1 MVGVLTRLRNNQV
14 YNSDIDA
21 ATKLVPGSIT
31 GGLWAPALTY
41 TGNLTV
47 ANLYV
52 NGTATTLDTTN
63 IIASDPLIGINRNQ
77 SGSPS
82 YDMGLVMGRGNQ
94 TNVAM
99 IWSEGNQ
106 EFQLQYTTET
116 TAASTTGTINNS
128 GYANLQAYGVKLN
141 NATIATATITNSI
154 VANTKTSGGYID
166 NTVIG
171 ATTANAAY
179 FTTLNTTGVAT
190 LGSNVFVTGNIIPTA
205 NITYDLGNAT
215 VRWRSLYLSGSTLY
229 FGNISIKDAG
239 NRLSVYD
246 AVGVNYAGI
255 TASDINNTVIGNTGA
270 ASGAFTTLS
279 ASSTTTLNT
288 ATAVSVSAG
297 TIGNAGASLN
307 GATLT
312 LSGSATLNTA
322 TAVSLSAQNLGNNG
336 ATVTGNQ
343 LYGNTVTA
351 TNGGQLVG
359 YHTGAIGANA
369 ANTGAFTT
377 VTATSINANLT
388 SVGGGQITGYFTGAI
403 GANTPNSGAFTS
415 LTVQQTLSA
424 NAFTALNGGQVT
436 GYLTGAL
443 GANTPNSVVATSVTT
458 TGGGQLIGY
467 FTGAIGANT
476 ANTGAFTTLST
487 SGIATVNGNLVAASG
502 TASTTTTTGALVV
515 SGGAGVSGAL
525 NVGQGLN
532 LQGNGQITTNQ
543 STGQLFNSGVTTIN
557 IGGAAT
563 TVTIG
568 AATGTTTVNN
578 GMVVSNV
585 GNSYGSGQG
594 ALQIAGGFYAGGDSY
609 IAGNLIVANI
619 SSLGFTAL
627 SVNSPLVYL
636 DASNISSYNYE
647 IGMYSHKYDSLVGYN
662 HTGLVRNH
670 VDNAWYL
677 FSNIRTEPTNVVDLA
692 NASIVYD
699 SLKLGNL
706 IALYNADATGN
717 NNGTGVLQIS
727 GGASIARTL
736 YAGSIQGTP
745 IGNLTPSTGNFTTI
759 TGNLTSSAGGQ
770 INGYLNG
777 ALGANTPNSVVAT
790 SVTTTGGGQLIGYF
804 TGAICANTANTGA
817 FTTISAS
824 GTSTLNAITAS
835 SLSASTIGN
844 SGASLNGATL
854 TLSGSATLNGV
865 TASSVSASTIGNSG
879 ATVQGGTVQTLGG
892 GQVIG
897 YFTGAIGANT
907 PNSGVFTTLTSS
919 GAATFN
925 GNIVANSGT
934 ASTSTT
940 TGALVV
946 VGGAGV
952 SGNINVGGN
961 INVTGNLNAI
971 TANVYTQGGIFYGN
985 AAGFG
990 ALYAGVQN
998 FTSLPFTVAQFAGN
1012 VNSYTQINFE
1022 NTNNGSAATTDF
1034 VVTANNGTDLV
1045 NYGDFGI
1052 AGSGY
1057 DNTNPNN
1064 SLGTSLYPNDTYLY
1078 AQGNLSSTVGG
1089 NLVIG
1094 ASVASKTVKII
1105 AGGVNAANVVATL
1118 SSSSVSISPT
1128 TTSTS
1133 TTTGALTVGGGAG
1146 IAGNIYS
1153 GGNVVATTSI
1163 IAPSMYNNSVYPLSG
1178 ADLNKY
1184 LGVNGNLNVNPSGV
1198 AANLVVQGNSAAGFS
1213 NLLVT
1218 NGVTGQVG
1226 IKVAPNAITGNVGL
1240 QVNSPDSIIIAA
1252 GTTAQRPSNGTAG
1265 MIRYNTNSNQLE
1277 FYDAGAMAWTGTGST
1292 FTTVTSDSFTGNGS
1306 QTIFTLSQSATTA
1319 GVIVAINGI
1328 IQIPI
1333 TSYYVTGGTS
1343 LVFTEAPLS
1352 TDVIDARTIV
1362 TTAVVTSIAQNT
1374 SSISISDSGA
1384 GTGNA
1389 SVIVNN
1395 NLRFVANANGN
1406 FFSSISPIV
1415 ANTSLTQNTP
1425 TAIDSFAT
1433 ATFRG
1438 AKYVVSVSD
1447 FAGTKYQIAEVI
1459 LTHNG
1464 TTPTLSTYGIVS
1476 TSGTSFVTFTTSIST
1491 GTLTLFANSSSAA
1504 SYCNV
1509 QQIYMPV

>member
-190 LGSNVFVTGNIIPTA
+190 LGSNVFVTGNIIPSA

-229 FGNISIKDAG
+229 FGNISIKDTG
-239 NRLSVYD
+239 GRLSVYD

-255 TASDINNTVIGNTGA
+255 TASDINNTVIGNTGP

-297 TIGNAGASLN
+297 TIGNAGASLV
-307 GATLT
+307 GATLS
-312 LSGSATLNTA
+312 LSGAATLNTA
-322 TAVSLSAQNLGNNG
+322 TAVSLSAQNLGNAG

-388 SVGGGQITGYFTGAI
+388 SVGGGQITGYLTGAI
-403 GANTPNSGAFTS
+403 GANTPNAGT
-415 LTVQQTLSA
+415 
-424 NAFTALNGGQVT
+424 
-436 GYLTGAL
+436 
-443 GANTPNSVVATSVTT
+443 
-458 TGGGQLIGY
+458 
-467 FTGAIGANT
+467 
-476 ANTGAFTTLST
+476 FTTL
-487 SGIATVNGNLVAASG
+487 TVTTAFVTNANLVANSG
-502 TASTTTTTGALVV
+502 TASTNTTTGALVV
-515 SGGAGVSGAL
+515 VGGAGVSGAL
-525 NVGQGLN
+525 NVGGGVN

-543 STGQLFNSGVTTIN
+543 TTGQLFNSGVTTVN

-563 TVTIG
+563 AVTIG

-636 DASNISSYNYE
+636 DASNIGTYNYE
-647 IGMYSHKYDSLVGYN
+647 IGMYSHKYDSLEGYN
-662 HTGLVRNH
+662 HTGLIRNH

-677 FSNIRTEPTNVVDLA
+677 FSNIRTEPTNTVDLGNA
-692 NASIVYD
+692 NIIYD

-706 IALYNADATGN
+706 LALYTADATGN

-727 GGASIARTL
+727 GGASITRTL

-759 TGNLTSSAGGQ
+759 TGNLTSSGGGS
-770 INGYLNG
+770 ISGYLNG
-777 ALGANTPNSVVAT
+777 ALGANTPNTVVAT
-790 SVTTTGGGQLIGYF
+790 SVTTTGGGQITGYL
-804 TGAICANTANTGA
+804 TGAIGANTANTGL
-817 FTTISAS
+817 FTTIGAS
-824 GTSTLNAITAS
+824 GTSTLNAVTAS
-835 SLSASTIGN
+835 SLNAGTIGN
-844 SGASLNGATL
+844 TTTTLSAATL
-854 TLSGSATLNGV
+854 TTSG
-865 TASSVSASTIGNSG
+865 I
-879 ATVQGGTVQTLGG
+879 
-892 GQVIG
+892 
-897 YFTGAIGANT
+897 
-907 PNSGVFTTLTSS
+907 
-919 GAATFN
+919 ATFN

-934 ASTSTT
+934 TSTNTT

-946 VGGAGV
+946 VGGAGI
-952 SGNINVGGN
+952 SGNLNVGAN
-961 INVTGNLNAI
+961 LTVTGNINAI

-985 AAGFG
+985 AAGYG
-990 ALYAGVQN
+990 ALYAGISSGYAVLPTVPLQIATNANAYSQTNQQN
-998 FTSLPFTVAQFAGN
+998 I
-1012 VNSYTQINFE
+1012 NSGKYA
-1022 NTNNGSAATTDF
+1022 SSDY
-1034 VVTANNGTDLV
+1034 VVTADNGNDSQY
-1045 NYGDFGI
+1045 YGDFGI
-1052 AGSGY
+1052 GSSTYNYPGL
-1057 DNTNPNN
+1057 
-1064 SLGTSLYPNDTYLY
+1064 SAIGPNDVYLLGVGY
-1078 AQGNLSSTVGG
+1078 NSAGPYTGNVGNVVISSSNGQIKLLSGG
-1089 NLVIG
+1089 GATANLVATITN
-1094 ASVASKTVKII
+1094 ASVII
-1105 AGGVNAANVVATL
+1105 ST
-1118 SSSSVSISPT
+1118 T

-1133 TTTGALTVGGGAG
+1133 STTGALQVSGGAG
-1146 IAGNIYS
+1146 VAGNIYS
-1153 GGNVVATTSI
+1153 GANIYATTAVVAT
-1163 IAPSMYNNSVYPLSG
+1163 SMYNNSVYPLTGS
-1178 ADLNKY
+1178 DLNKY

-1226 IKVAPNAITGNVGL
+1226 IKIAPNAITGNVSF
-1240 QVNSPDSIIIAA
+1240 QVNAADSMIIPV
-1252 GTTAQRPSNGTAG
+1252 GTTASRPSNGTAG
-1265 MIRYNTNSNQLE
+1265 MIRFNTSSHQLE
-1277 FYDAGAMAWTGTGST
+1277 FYNDATASWSGTGSV
-1292 FTTVTSDSFTGNGS
+1292 FTVVTADSFTGNGT
-1306 QTIFTLSQSATTA
+1306 QTNFTLSQSTTTA

-1328 IQIPI
+1328 IQIPV
-1333 TSYYVTGGTS
+1333 TSYYVTGGTT

-1352 TDVIDARTIV
+1352 TDVIDARSIV
-1362 TTAVVTSIAQNT
+1362 TTAVATSLSQNT
-1374 SSISISDSGA
+1374 SSINLVDTGA

-1389 SVIVNN
+1389 SVIINN
-1395 NLRFVANANGN
+1395 NLRYVANANGN
-1406 FFSSISPIV
+1406 FFSSISPLA
-1415 ANTSLTQNTP
+1415 ANTSLTQNVG

-1447 FAGTKYQIAEVI
+1447 FAGAKYQIAEVI

-1476 TSGTSFVTFTTSIST
+1476 TSGTSFVTFTTSISS
-1491 GTLTLFANSSSAA
+1491 GTLTLYANSSSAA